1 MISLSLMI
9 FLISAIRME
18 LTHTAKPVRLD
29 ASPRTQQLLTH
40 SLCE

>member
-18 LTHTAKPVRLD
+18 LTHTIDDV
-29 ASPRTQQLLTH
+29 SFTLLGEIGIH
-40 SLCE
+40 